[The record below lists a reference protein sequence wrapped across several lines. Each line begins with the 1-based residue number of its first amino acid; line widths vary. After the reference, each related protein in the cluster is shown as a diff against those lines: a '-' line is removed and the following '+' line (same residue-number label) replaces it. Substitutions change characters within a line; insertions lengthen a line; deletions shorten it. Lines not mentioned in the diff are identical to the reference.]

1 METMEKALV
10 TNRRVGEDLGV
21 SHATISRIRSGDRVP
36 SLALMGKVEK
46 LTRWKL
52 DRQVRARLE
61 GKYADQFERVL
72 TQHYDPSLVV
82 GPVASSGAV
91 G

>member
-1 METMEKALV
+1 MDTMEKALV

-36 SLALMGKVEK
+36 SLALMGKIER

-52 DRQVRARLE
+52 DRQVRARIE
-61 GKYADQFERVL
+61 GKYAAQFEVALSR
-72 TQHYDPSLVV
+72 HYDPSLVTDGIASGVV
-82 GPVASSGAV
+82 G
-91 G
+91 